1 MSGFVIKP
9 AARRRTEPVAALP
22 EHTDPPRHRI
32 LSNYVKDCDEAREF
46 VAEIEKLW
54 SEAQE
59 KFLIIGRYLV
69 QAKARLKHGEFEA
82 MVATQLPFG
91 KNVAYQ
97 LRAVAQAVEHDRLEE
112 RNLPRSYSN
121 AFRLAQMDEAILQR
135 AREKNLVRPDVTR
148 REIID
153 FLSAIAA
160 ETEQRRPE
168 RERVAQEIEKLRIRV
183 ASLED
188 ELAETRAKLAEL
200 KASTAGEVPDDCA
213 SASRTVIGGRAEEV
227 AA

>member
-1 MSGFVIKP
+1 MSGFVLKP

-22 EHTDPPRHRI
+22 EHTDPRRHRI

-69 QAKARLKHGEFEA
+69 QAKARLKHGEFEQ

-97 LRAVAQAVEHDRLEE
+97 LRIVALAVEQNRLEE
-112 RNLPRSYSN
+112 RELPRSYSN
-121 AFRLAQMDEAILQR
+121 AFRLAQMNEAVLSR
-135 AREKNLVRPDVTR
+135 ARAGNLVRPDVTR
-148 REIID
+148 
-153 FLSAIAA
+153 
-160 ETEQRRPE
+160 
-168 RERVAQEIEKLRIRV
+168 
-183 ASLED
+183 
-188 ELAETRAKLAEL
+188 
-200 KASTAGEVPDDCA
+200 
-213 SASRTVIGGRAEEV
+213 
-227 AA
+227 

>member
-1 MSGFVIKP
+1 MSGFVLKP

-22 EHTDPPRHRI
+22 EHTEPPRHRI
-32 LSNYVKDCDEAREF
+32 LSNHVKTCDEARKF

-59 KFLIIGRYLV
+59 KFLTIGRYLV
-69 QAKARLKHGEFEA
+69 QAKARLKHGEFEM

-97 LRAVAQAVEHDRLEE
+97 LRVVAQAVEQDRLEE
-112 RNLPRSYSN
+112 RDLPRSYSN
-121 AFRLAQMDEAILQR
+121 AFRLAQMDEAMLQR

-153 FLSAIAA
+153 FLSVIAA
-160 ETEQRRPE
+160 ETERRRPE
-168 RERVAQEIEKLRIRV
+168 RERVAREIEKLRARV

-188 ELAETRAKLAEL
+188 DLAEARAKLAEFE
-200 KASTAGEVPDDCA
+200 ASAAGEVPDERA
-213 SASRTVIGGRAEEV
+213 SASGIVIDGRAEEV